1 MDRLDNGLYLVNKI
15 YLYVWSKAVWDLST
29 CLGHM
34 DLLFGRKT
42 ETSYQVAISF
52 HLFVLNVGTI
62 KAGFAVGPALG
73 FKPSWSRLARVLSRC
88 LRVCSGATSSLPMGS
103 SFKKE
108 PHAGLD
114 HRTGSVAMA
123 PLWHTGVSSF
133 KPRASCCNWSQIAFS
148 FRLDCV
154 HTCAHVYV
162 CLPSSKPT
170 CISVC
175 SPKSVQNCWQVP
187 IPLSGK
193 SLYAY
198 TVAWSPSCCA
208 RLASL
213 KMWQVYSL
221 LSATNAIYRASP

>member
-1 MDRLDNGLYLVNKI
+1 M
-15 YLYVWSKAVWDLST
+15 AVWDLNT
-29 CLGHM
+29 CLRHM
-34 DLLFGRKT
+34 DLLFGKKND
-42 ETSYQVAISF
+42 
-52 HLFVLNVGTI
+52 NVGTVN
-62 KAGFAVGPALG
+62 AGFAVGPVLG
-73 FKPSWSRLARVLSRC
+73 FKPSWGRLARDLSRC
-88 LRVCSGATSSLPMGS
+88 WRVCSEAPSYLPVGFSL
-103 SFKKE
+103 KKK

-133 KPRASCCNWSQIAFS
+133 KPRASCCNWSQIAFGL
-148 FRLDCV
+148 RLDCV
-154 HTCAHVYV
+154 YTCERVDV

-170 CISVC
+170 CVSVW

-193 SLYAY
+193 SLHAY

-221 LSATNAIYRASP
+221 QSATNTIYRASP